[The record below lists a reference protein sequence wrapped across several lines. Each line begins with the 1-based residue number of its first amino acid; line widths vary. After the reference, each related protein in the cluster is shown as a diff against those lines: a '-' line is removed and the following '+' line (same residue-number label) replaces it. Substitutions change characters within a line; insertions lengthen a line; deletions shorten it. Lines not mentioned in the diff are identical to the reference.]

1 MHAMHVCAHSAQPAQ
16 RMRRRAVRGTT
27 MIEALVAILIL
38 SIGMLGIAGLQ
49 VASMK
54 YSQGGWAR
62 AAVASGLSDFADRI
76 RANPGSA
83 IAAYVLADDYAAQR
97 TALLAKT
104 VVAGKDCEAKT
115 AVCSAAELANFHL
128 VQWRLSIDDS
138 MPGSAALV
146 TGDRAA
152 GYNATVL
159 WFDKSFLMRDGV
171 SLDASATCVAN
182 ATGTAARNC
191 CPAAANAPDGVRCT
205 NMVVV
210 P

>member
-1 MHAMHVCAHSAQPAQ
+1 MLFNARPAQ
-16 RMRRRAVRGTT
+16 RIRRRADRGAT
-27 MIEALVAILIL
+27 MIEVLVAILIL

-76 RANPGSA
+76 RANPGST
-83 IAAYVLADDYAAQR
+83 IAAYAVAGDYTAQR
-97 TALLAKT
+97 TALLANT
-104 VVAGKDCEAKT
+104 VVAAKDCEAAA
-115 AVCSAAELANFHL
+115 AVCTAAELADFHL
-128 VQWRLSIDDS
+128 VQWRLSIDAS

-152 GYNATVL
+152 GYTTTVM
-159 WFDKSFLMRDGV
+159 WFDKAFLKKDGV
-171 SLDASATCVAN
+171 TLDDSAPCVAGV
-182 ATGTAARNC
+182 TGTAARNC
-191 CPAAANAPDGVRCT
+191 CPAAANALAGVRCT

>member
-1 MHAMHVCAHSAQPAQ
+1 MPFNARPPAH
-16 RMRRRAVRGTT
+16 RIRRRADRGAT
-27 MIEALVAILIL
+27 MIEVLVAILIL

-83 IAAYVLADDYAAQR
+83 IAAYVVPGDYATQR
-97 TALLAKT
+97 TALLANT
-104 VVAGKDCEAKT
+104 VVAAKDCEARN
-115 AVCSAAELANFHL
+115 AVCTPAELADFHL
-128 VQWRLSIDDS
+128 VQWRLLIDAS
-138 MPGSAALV
+138 MPDSAALV

-152 GYNATVL
+152 GYITTVM
-159 WFDKSFLMRDGV
+159 WFDKAFLKKDGV
-171 SLDASATCVAN
+171 SLDNSAACVAG

-191 CPAAANAPDGVRCT
+191 CPAAANAPAGVRCT
-205 NMVVV
+205 NMVVL

>member
-1 MHAMHVCAHSAQPAQ
+1 MLINARPAH
-16 RMRRRAVRGTT
+16 RIRHRADRGAT
-27 MIEALVAILIL
+27 MIEVLVAILIL

-76 RANPGSA
+76 RANPGST
-83 IAAYVLADDYAAQR
+83 IAAYVVPGDYATQR
-97 TALLAKT
+97 TALLANT
-104 VVAGKDCEAKT
+104 VVAARDCEALN
-115 AVCSAAELANFHL
+115 AVCSPAELADFHL
-128 VQWRLSIDDS
+128 VQWRLSIDAS

-146 TGDRAA
+146 SGDRAT
-152 GYNATVL
+152 GYITTVM
-159 WFDKSFLMRDGV
+159 WFDKAFLQRDGV
-171 SLDASATCVAN
+171 SLDNSTTCVAG
-182 ATGTAARNC
+182 AAGAAARNC
-191 CPAAANAPDGVRCT
+191 CPLAADAPAGVRCT

>member
-1 MHAMHVCAHSAQPAQ
+1 MLINARPAQ
-16 RMRRRAVRGTT
+16 RNRRRADRGAT
-27 MIEALVAILIL
+27 MIEVLVAILIL

-83 IAAYVLADDYAAQR
+83 IAAYVVADDYAAQR
-97 TALLAKT
+97 AALLAKT
-104 VVAGKDCEAKT
+104 VVAGRDCEALN
-115 AVCSAAELANFHL
+115 AVCTPAELANFHL

-146 TGDRAA
+146 TGDRAT
-152 GYNATVL
+152 GYATTVL
-159 WFDKSFLMRDGV
+159 WFDKAFLKSDGV
-171 SLDASATCVAN
+171 SLDDSATCVAG

-191 CPAAANAPDGVRCT
+191 CPAAANAPAGVRCT

>member
-1 MHAMHVCAHSAQPAQ
+1 MLFIARPAQ
-16 RMRRRAVRGTT
+16 RIRRRADRGAT
-27 MIEALVAILIL
+27 MIEVLVAILIL

-76 RANPGSA
+76 RANPGSTTT
-83 IAAYVLADDYAAQR
+83 AYAVAGDYAAQR
-97 TALLAKT
+97 TALRANT
-104 VVAGKDCEAKT
+104 VVAARDCEALN
-115 AVCSAAELANFHL
+115 AVCSAAELADFHL
-128 VQWRLSIDDS
+128 VQWRLAIDASMSDS
-138 MPGSAALV
+138 ATLV
-146 TGDRAA
+146 TGDRTA
-152 GYNATVL
+152 GYVTTVM
-159 WFDKSFLMRDGV
+159 WFDKAFLKKDGV
-171 SLDASATCVAN
+171 TLDDSAACVAG

-191 CPAAANAPDGVRCT
+191 CPAAANAPAGVRCT